1 MSPLFTSTA
10 LAWSDSRLDAHK
22 TLNAD
27 PPPTPS
33 TGTLDVSICIV
44 SWNVRDLL
52 RDCLKTL
59 REQAGN
65 VRYETIVVDNASKD
79 GSPEMVREEFPW
91 VKLVEPHANL
101 GFGRANNLAYRHSSG
116 RYVLLLNPDTV
127 ILDRAIERL
136 VEFADKHPEAGAVGG
151 RTLKADLSLERS
163 CCWGAPGLW
172 PLVCKSVGLHLV
184 FKRSQLFNREAMDWW
199 PRDTVREVDV
209 ITGCFFML
217 QRDVYE
223 TTGGF
228 DEQFFM
234 YAEEVDL
241 CWRIQ
246 KLGKKLMFCPD
257 AQIIHL
263 VGASAAKAKPNRVY
277 QINLGL
283 LKLFRKHYGS
293 AYMRLANLLMCV
305 FYATRVP
312 IMLAAAEL
320 GFAGPER
327 KQKAAAYQEA
337 MGRHLKLFR
346 RQFEREIDRA

>member
-1 MSPLFTSTA
+1 
-10 LAWSDSRLDAHK
+10 
-22 TLNAD
+22 
-27 PPPTPS
+27 
-33 TGTLDVSICIV
+33 
-44 SWNVRDLL
+44 
-52 RDCLKTL
+52 
-59 REQAGN
+59 
-65 VRYETIVVDNASKD
+65 
-79 GSPEMVREEFPW
+79 VREEFPW
-91 VKLVEPHANL
+91 VTLIEPHANL
-101 GFGRANNLAYRHSSG
+101 GFGRANNLAYRHSTG

-136 VEFADKHPEAGAVGG
+136 VKFADEHPEAGAVGG

-172 PLVCKSVGLHLV
+172 PLVCKSVGLHLI
-184 FKRSQLFNREAMDWW
+184 FRRSALFNREAMDWW

-241 CWRIQ
+241 CWRVK
-246 KLGKKLMFCPD
+246 KLGKKLMFCPQ

-283 LKLFRKHYGS
+283 LKLFRKHYGTG
-293 AYMRLANLLMCV
+293 YMRTANLLMWM

-312 IMLAAAEL
+312 LMLAAGAMGL
-320 GFAGPER
+320 VGPETR
-327 KQKAAAYQEA
+327 QKAAAYQQA
-337 MGRHLKLFR
+337 MGRHWRLFR
-346 RQFEREIDRA
+346 RQYEREIDKA